1 MDSNPADL
9 ICHYLDL
16 AGVQSGAN
24 RQAEGVDSVPDGQG
38 AVDGASRAV
47 RCREESATAPILRVD
62 VPVLAVLERS
72 PFGGRPYRGRLTAL

>member
-16 AGVQSGAN
+16 VGVQSGAN
-24 RQAEGVDSVPDGQG
+24 GQAEGVDSVPDGQG

-62 VPVLAVLERS
+62 VRFWRS
-72 PFGGRPYRGRLTAL
+72 WNGRRLVVGRTVAG